1 MSSWKNNVWIFS
13 IRQSFLVKE
22 KKCDK
27 KEGFEKRCDSIEFVN
42 LIKNRLR
49 DLKEEIEQKSG
60 DEIKTKKPDKIVDF
74 VMCILE
80 FIRENQD
87 KD

>member
-1 MSSWKNNVWIFS
+1 M
-13 IRQSFLVKE
+13 
-22 KKCDK
+22 
-27 KEGFEKRCDSIEFVN
+27 N

-80 FIRENQD
+80 FIRQNQD